1 MVGGVEI
8 DKDLMMEFTSL
19 FKFYIDAGRYS
30 VVDRFAYAISPVSA
44 VYALYEAIREA
55 RSALDRAIEVKYKK
69 EDKEYSVKC
78 CEYEEYKE
86 EGECKWLVGVAEG
99 SKTYCCLPCPHIP
112 SDEAVAKL
120 VELLR
125 RDVSVATKIA
135 AMAMAYR
142 ARRE

>member
-55 RSALDRAIEVKYKK
+55 RSALDRAIEVEYEKK
-69 EDKEYSVKC
+69 GEKYSVKC
-78 CEYEEYKE
+78 CEYEEYKK
-86 EGECKWLVGVAEG
+86 EGECKWLVGKAED

-142 ARRE
+142 TRRE

>member
-1 MVGGVEI
+1 MVGGIEI
-8 DKDLMMEFTSL
+8 DKETLSEFTSL

-44 VYALYEAIREA
+44 IYALYEAVREI
-55 RSALDRAIEVKYKK
+55 RSALDRAVEVEYEKEGKK
-69 EDKEYSVKC
+69 SRVRC
-78 CEYEEYKE
+78 CEYEEYR
-86 EGECKWLVGVAEG
+86 GECKWLVGVAGGE
-99 SKTYCCLPCPHIP
+99 KKYCCLPCPHIP

-120 VELLR
+120 VEVLR

>member
-1 MVGGVEI
+1 MVGRVEI

-69 EDKEYSVKC
+69 EGKEYSVKC

-86 EGECKWLVGVAEG
+86 EGGCKWLVGVAEG

-142 ARRE
+142 TRRE

>member
-1 MVGGVEI
+1 MVGGIEI
-8 DKDLMMEFTSL
+8 DKGTLSEFTSL

-44 VYALYEAIREA
+44 IYALYEAVREI
-55 RSALDRAIEVKYKK
+55 RSALDRAVEVEYEKEGKK
-69 EDKEYSVKC
+69 SRVRC
-78 CEYEEYKE
+78 CEYEEYG
-86 EGECKWLVGVAEG
+86 GECKWLVGVAEG
-99 SKTYCCLPCPHIP
+99 GKKYCCLPCPHIP
-112 SDEAVAKL
+112 SDEAVVRL
-120 VELLR
+120 VEALR